1 LHSAVRGWQDAAPQK
16 ALRLFDRAHFI
27 HEHPGWTYRDYDAA
41 AAGDI
46 LFDREYH
53 AMIAP
58 MAEKGTV

>member
-1 LHSAVRGWQDAAPQK
+1 
-16 ALRLFDRAHFI
+16 LFDRAHFI
-27 HEHPGWTYRDYDAA
+27 HEHPGWTYLDYDAA

-58 MAEKGTV
+58 LAEGHK